1 MIENGSPAGWV
12 VMVMS
17 ATGGSGAPSFKYFN
31 AAIANAD
38 KAVEETRK
46 RPDSSPC
53 MRVQTIRR
61 LSAEDIERLGLASGE
76 VKPA

>member
-1 MIENGSPAGWV
+1 MIDDGSPAGWV

-17 ATGGSGAPSFKYFN
+17 ATEGRGVPSFKYFN
-31 AAIANAD
+31 AAIASAD

-61 LSAEDIERLGLASGE
+61 LSAQDIERLGLTSGE
-76 VKPA
+76 VKPV

>member
-1 MIENGSPAGWV
+1 
-12 VMVMS
+12 MVMS

-31 AAIANAD
+31 AAIASAD

-61 LSAEDIERLGLASGE
+61 LSAEEIQRLGLATGE
-76 VKPA
+76 VRPA